1 MWKNKLFRTNTT
13 NGKILI
19 LRIVRTYE
27 NIIKEFFMCISIN
40 QVSHEKGWKRDGS
53 SETSERMILV
63 WQSDS
68 DKFRLRY
75 RTTEPYS
82 LSLGT
87 TTTTKKW
94 CSQLEESLTVYS
106 WAGQFLS
113 TCHNL
118 RSTRKQVTQV
128 RNCLHKIVPEY
139 VCGVF
144 SCLMIIVIGPKPLW
158 VRPLMGRWPWVV

>member
-1 MWKNKLFRTNTT
+1 MYLWEHYKRIFHVHLNKPSFTWEWMGERWFQWDIWKNGFSLTTWQWQIQVEIQNNRILF
-13 NGKILI
+13 
-19 LRIVRTYE
+19 IVPG
-27 NIIKEFFMCISIN
+27 NNK
-40 QVSHEKGWKRDGS
+40 K
-53 SETSERMILV
+53 
-63 WQSDS
+63 
-68 DKFRLRY
+68 
-75 RTTEPYS
+75 
-82 LSLGT
+82 
-87 TTTTKKW
+87 KKW

-158 VRPLMGRWPWVV
+158 VWPLMGRWPWVV

>member
-1 MWKNKLFRTNTT
+1 MTLSSYLKSTNMWKNKLFRTNTT

-87 TTTTKKW
+87 TTKKNGVVNWKRVWQFTPGLVSFCQLVTTLG
-94 CSQLEESLTVYS
+94 QL
-106 WAGQFLS
+106 G
-113 TCHNL
+113 N
-118 RSTRKQVTQV
+118 R
-128 RNCLHKIVPEY
+128 
-139 VCGVF
+139 
-144 SCLMIIVIGPKPLW
+144 
-158 VRPLMGRWPWVV
+158 